1 MEGWET
7 DGACGESTQERGRH
21 KQRITVPSTAITAH
35 SHPAVPTQRAPPHP
49 LPCCAAFGLR
59 RRSGRRAQPTQ
70 PGMGTDRLLPGRGGP
85 RAAGGAGHGSVRSG
99 AAGNTEQSSGGA
111 KPGCPRGTER
121 NGTAALRG
129 AARAGRAVTKRAGG
143 RGAVRGTVRG
153 AVRPPRPRA
162 RRAAAAPNS
171 ATRPARAARR
181 IGADRGPKDGS
192 AGPAPAAL
200 PRRVRRFGTSGPSP
214 ARHGAMRPSRGPGA
228 ARAPRGAHV
237 YLRAAP
243 RAHRRAGAAQRGTH
257 KPGSR
262 RPGRRAPRRRTRTR
276 TPRRYAA
283 SAVRRAAA

>member
-7 DGACGESTQERGRH
+7 DGACGESTEERGRH
-21 KQRITVPSTAITAH
+21 KQRIIGPSAAITAH

-49 LPCCAAFGLR
+49 LPCCEP
-59 RRSGRRAQPTQ
+59 S
-70 PGMGTDRLLPGRGGP
+70 PGWARIGCCQG
-85 RAAGGAGHGSVRSG
+85 AGGRELRG
-99 AAGNTEQSSGGA
+99 APGTARCGA
-111 KPGCPRGTER
+111 ERRGTQSKAAAAQSRAVRAER

-143 RGAVRGTVRG
+143 RGAVRG

-181 IGADRGPKDGS
+181 IGAERGPKDGS